1 MWGTTKRYGER
12 SESGTGWEEWERADA
27 EDAEAQSSL
36 RWELEQSRKGLRAEG
51 EELAHV
57 TEFLVAGVEKFL
69 DARVGEDEEL
79 ALEGVTE
86 KFGGGFVVAVGA
98 AVGFGDD
105 FVDNAEVLQVRGH
118 DLHGDGRGF
127 GFGGFAQVASDGF
140 ALAALFGVN
149 AGIGARGVNESKNRA
164 AEFCGEF
171 HDAERFAVAFGLRL
185 AEIAVDALLG
195 VASFL
200 VADDSYGA
208 SAKLCQAGD
217 QRFIVTKAAVTVE

>member
-57 TEFLVAGVEKFL
+57 AEFLVAGVEKFL
-69 DARVGEDEEL
+69 DALVGEDEEL
-79 ALEGVTE
+79 ALEGVPE
-86 KFGGGFVVAVGA
+86 EFGGGFVVTMGA

-105 FVDNAEVLQVRGH
+105 FVHNAEVLQVRGH

-127 GFGGFAQVASDGF
+127 GFGGIAPDDGRTAFWRNHGVEAVFEDIDAVTDGDGQCAAGAAFAGDGDDNGNGETRHFPEVASDGF
-140 ALAALFGVN
+140 ALAAFFSV
-149 AGIGARGVNESKNRA
+149 
-164 AEFCGEF
+164 
-171 HDAERFAVAFGLRL
+171 
-185 AEIAVDALLG
+185 
-195 VASFL
+195 
-200 VADDSYGA
+200 
-208 SAKLCQAGD
+208 
-217 QRFIVTKAAVTVE
+217 